1 MMTVNEVS
9 KTAGVSVRTLQ
20 YYDKIGLLKPTDY
33 SEAGYRL
40 YDVTALERLQQIL
53 LFRELEFPLKEIKE
67 ILSSPDFD
75 RNKALEQQIIL
86 LTMKKE
92 HLENLITFARGIQM
106 IGVRSMDFSVFDTKK
121 IDEYAERAKQ
131 QWGKTPEFQEF
142 EQKSQSRTKE
152 EEHVIMENFM
162 KLFEEFGSLRDES
175 PESEAARMQVK
186 KLQDYITKYFYEC
199 SEKILLSLGEM
210 YAGGGEFTQNIDRVG
225 GEGTAEFTAEAI
237 RVYCRK

>member
-1 MMTVNEVS
+1 
-9 KTAGVSVRTLQ
+9 
-20 YYDKIGLLKPTDY
+20 
-33 SEAGYRL
+33 
-40 YDVTALERLQQIL
+40 
-53 LFRELEFPLKEIKE
+53 
-67 ILSSPDFD
+67 
-75 RNKALEQQIIL
+75 
-86 LTMKKE
+86 
-92 HLENLITFARGIQM
+92 
-106 IGVRSMDFSVFDTKK
+106 MDFSVFDTKK

>member
-210 YAGGGEFTQNIDRVG
+210 YAGGGEFMQNIDRVG

>member
-106 IGVRSMDFSVFDTKK
+106 KGVRTMDFSVFDTKK

-210 YAGGGEFTQNIDRVG
+210 YAGGGEFMQNIDRVG
-225 GEGTAEFTAEAI
+225 GEGTDEFTAEAI